1 MSIYVYLSSEARM
14 HKNFTSQPYP
24 DKSGDRMAICGIQ
37 VFDKDG
43 RLYMMMGD
51 YPTIPDEI
59 KDLVQEISCHETIPQ
74 MGSRESG
81 IYRYGSAEC
90 ELIPGDNGNAKTSK
104 PVYFLKVT
112 AKSVDDIRTI
122 LHKVKTGTIRPAESY
137 DGLQGGKSYVQLES
151 ELLSTQ
157 QLLAEW
163 LEANQ
168 KLRQDL
174 IEKEQILENV
184 RRMLGV
190 ANEKLSTVRR
200 FVRDIGNGWI
210 PVLRSRVAFE
220 LKAILNESE

>member
-1 MSIYVYLSSEARM
+1 MSIYVYLSGEARK

-51 YPTIPDEI
+51 HPTIPDEI

-112 AKSVDDIRTI
+112 ARSVDDIRTI
-122 LHKVKTGTIRPAESY
+122 LHKVKTGTIRPEESY
-137 DGLQGGKSYVQLES
+137 EGQQDGKSYVQLES

-157 QLLAEW
+157 QQLAEE
-163 LEANQ
+163 LAAN
-168 KLRQDL
+168 KGMRMDL
-174 IEKEQILENV
+174 ARAERILDKV
-184 RRMLGV
+184 YCLTGD
-190 ANEKLSTVRR
+190 L
-200 FVRDIGNGWI
+200 GNGSWI
-210 PVLRSRVAFE
+210 PVLRSRVAAK
-220 LKAILNESE
+220 LKAILNEGK